1 MIEEDRKS
9 LGMTIGKAH
18 KIISKWTKDY
28 KKANKNA
35 RQLKILLTDGLKI
48 GDGISQQD
56 MGNNHIIMMGMHPY
70 SLSEKDRRMAD
81 MDFVKMGTT
90 FFHEL
95 AHYEDDVS
103 GRMSKEDAITCI
115 SKFHNIDYHK
125 KNWNKMSHEISAEY
139 RGVMSMWAQM
149 EQMYPDDADRLML
162 ERLTEWAKNT
172 NYILKAPKDRFTSK
186 TQVKFL
192 FHRAAIERM
201 NEKKDL
207 PDAFRGC
214 RDEVVQMLTDE
225 YGNIRTEYG
234 PIYEQLAHEPSGR
247 EMDLKMAALVLYIHP
262 ELYGRYPEIDARELN
277 PKIVFGTDMPE
288 SPDEIWNRIKIC
300 DDKDIFMEHEKPYE
314 KIGNGITEALEQME
328 RNEMSL

>member
-56 MGNNHIIMMGMHPY
+56 MGNNHITMMGMHPY
-70 SLSEKDRRMAD
+70 SLSEK
-81 MDFVKMGTT
+81 
-90 FFHEL
+90 
-95 AHYEDDVS
+95 
-103 GRMSKEDAITCI
+103 
-115 SKFHNIDYHK
+115 
-125 KNWNKMSHEISAEY
+125 ISAEY

-162 ERLTEWAKNT
+162 ERLTERAKNT

-192 FHRAAIERM
+192 FHRAAIER
-201 NEKKDL
+201 
-207 PDAFRGC
+207 
-214 RDEVVQMLTDE
+214 
-225 YGNIRTEYG
+225 
-234 PIYEQLAHEPSGR
+234 PSGR

-262 ELYGRYPEIDARELN
+262 ELYGRYPEIDARHA
-277 PKIVFGTDMPE
+277 
-288 SPDEIWNRIKIC
+288 RI
-300 DDKDIFMEHEKPYE
+300 
-314 KIGNGITEALEQME
+314 
-328 RNEMSL
+328 S